1 MSHGYNNL
9 SDSTAPS
16 SPKFDNNTIETQK
29 RPEGNVKAV
38 LRMESLSL
46 ITNRMI
52 IQLK

>member
-1 MSHGYNNL
+1 MSHGYSNL

-46 ITNRMI
+46 IDCKGKFKN
-52 IQLK
+52 